1 MSISLLF
8 ILIIAL
14 MAAGAPCFIRSITW
28 NRFNKQIK
36 NEQYEQALQTLRSRV
51 YRTMF
56 GTFDSDWNQLKL
68 YLQTN
73 DAIHIEQKTNEL
85 LANKLTKDQR
95 HQVANSV
102 YFYFLDKENKDMA
115 RKLLDQLSLC
125 TEADEYRYDQIM
137 YRVLIE
143 KKSEDIEKVEALIK
157 ENTNVKEKGLLQYLL
172 GLQYMYR
179 NDTKQA
185 QMYFNRAKSNLKG
198 TPYHKK
204 IKKLMEA

>member
-14 MAAGAPCFIRSITW
+14 MAAGAPYFIRSITW
-28 NRFNKQIK
+28 NRFNKQIQ
-36 NEQYEQALQTLRSRV
+36 NEQYQQALQTLQSRI

-56 GTFDSDWNQLKL
+56 GSFDSDWNQLKL

-85 LANKLTKDQR
+85 LASKLSKDQR

-102 YFYFLDKENKDMA
+102 YFYFLDAENENMA

-125 TEADEYRYDQIM
+125 TKADEYSYDQIL

-143 KKSEDIEKVEALIK
+143 KKSEDIKKIEDLLK
-157 ENTNVKEKGLLQYLL
+157 ENTNAKEKGLLQYLL
-172 GLQYMYR
+172 GLQYMYT
-179 NDTKQA
+179 NNPKQS
-185 QMYFNRAKSNLKG
+185 QIYLNRAKSNLKG